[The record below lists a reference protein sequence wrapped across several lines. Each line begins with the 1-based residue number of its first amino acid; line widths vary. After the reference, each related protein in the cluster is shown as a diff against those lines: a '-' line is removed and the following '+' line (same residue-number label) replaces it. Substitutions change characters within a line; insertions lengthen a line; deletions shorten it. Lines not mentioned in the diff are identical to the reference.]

1 LSGENKRKHARI
13 IVNPA
18 AGAGKSARRWLEVRD
33 CLKSRGFPFEHR
45 FTEAPG
51 HAAELAREAFAD
63 SCETVV
69 AVGGDGTVHE
79 VVNGLHDAGGL
90 DDVSLGIIGTGTGG
104 DYQRS
109 LGLSRDYDEAC
120 SRLISPQSRRV
131 DLGLVEYGENGRT
144 GRRCFVNFAGI
155 GFDAETTRA
164 TNGRFKALGAMP
176 SYLLG
181 LLTTFVIYRN
191 RRVSLRLDGEA
202 EERKV
207 CTVIAGIGRYGGGG
221 MMTTPDAEL
230 DDGLFDV
237 LIVDDIGKLEL
248 LRALPTIYK
257 GTHLSHPRVTV
268 KRARRL
274 EVTSG
279 VTTSLQAD
287 GELLGEVPAV
297 FSVLPGA
304 LRLVV

>member
-1 LSGENKRKHARI
+1 LAGNSKNKRTRI
-13 IVNPA
+13 IVNPV
-18 AGAGKSARRWLEVRD
+18 AGAGKSARRWLDVSDR
-33 CLKSRGFPFEHR
+33 LKSRDFPFEHR

-51 HAAELAREAFAD
+51 HAVELAMEAYAD

-79 VVNGLHDAGGL
+79 VVNGLHNAGGL
-90 DDVSLGIIGTGTGG
+90 DDITLGIIGTGTGG
-104 DYQRS
+104 DYLRG
-109 LGLSRDYDEAC
+109 LGMSRNYDDAC
-120 SRLISPQSRRV
+120 SRLISAQSRRV
-131 DLGLVEYGENGRT
+131 DLGLVEYGKN
-144 GRRCFVNFAGI
+144 GRRCFINFAGI
-155 GFDAETTRA
+155 GFAAAVARA
-164 TNGRFKALGAMP
+164 ANGRFKVFGATF

-181 LLTTFVIYRN
+181 LLSTFAVYRN
-191 RRVSLRLDGEA
+191 RPVSMKFDGEA

-237 LIVDDIGKLEL
+237 LVVGDLGKLEL

-257 GTHLSHPRVTV
+257 GTHLSHPKVTV
-268 KRARRL
+268 KRVRRL

-279 VTTSLQAD
+279 SFISLQAD
-287 GELLGEVPAV
+287 GELLGETPVV
-297 FSVLPGA
+297 FSILPGA
-304 LRLVV
+304 LRLAV